1 MTNFTKK
8 KKKDQNIRGRSDI
21 ISHYKK
27 IGMNVKG
34 RGISFPSI
42 VHPSMQWALRIS
54 EERKD
59 REQTGDLFQKLHRED
74 PVR

>member
-8 KKKDQNIRGRSDI
+8 KKKIKTSGGGLTSSLI
-21 ISHYKK
+21 IKK

-34 RGISFPSI
+34 RGISFPST

>member
-1 MTNFTKK
+1 MTNFTKNP
-8 KKKDQNIRGRSDI
+8 QNIRGRSDI

-27 IGMNVKG
+27 IGMNAQG
-34 RGISFPSI
+34 RGISFPST
-42 VHPSMQWALRIS
+42 VHPSMQWALRVS